1 MSDVY
6 DLVIIGGGAAGLS
19 AGLYAARARM
29 KTVLVERVF
38 MGGQIVNTGTIENYP
53 GFPKGIAGPELAA
66 AFEEQASNAGL
77 EYTFGEV
84 TGIDVTRRPMA
95 VRTESEELLARSI
108 IITAGGDHL
117 KLGVPGEAELEARGV
132 SYCATCDGNFF
143 AGQEV
148 AVIGGG
154 DTAMDEGLYLAQ
166 ICSKVTVIHR
176 RDQLRAAKVLQERA
190 FANPRI
196 QFIWDTTVERIEG
209 DGKVAG
215 LALKNVKTGE
225 RRQMPVAGVF
235 VAIGFVPNSRPFQGV
250 VDLDAGG
257 HIKVDLLMRTSVPG
271 VFAAGDVRWQSMRQL
286 ASAAGDGVTAAL
298 AAYEYLQSAR

>member
-1 MSDVY
+1 VSDVY